1 MFAAENGRV
10 NEGGLLKI
18 VFILNKRL
26 QHICCAKKK
35 DILFLIFLG
44 LITFECEQEFYNLY
58 FLVTI

>member
-1 MFAAENGRV
+1 M
-10 NEGGLLKI
+10 L
-18 VFILNKRL
+18 
-26 QHICCAKKK
+26 CKKK